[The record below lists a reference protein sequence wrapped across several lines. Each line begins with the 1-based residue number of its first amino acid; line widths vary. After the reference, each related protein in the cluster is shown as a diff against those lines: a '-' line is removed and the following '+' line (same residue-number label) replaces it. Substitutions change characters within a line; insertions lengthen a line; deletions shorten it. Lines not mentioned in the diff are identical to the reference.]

1 MKRWVNRSTCAGNH
15 KIVLKTQVLFHAAA
29 IARIE
34 YIPIKKNCTVTM
46 TSETN
51 RFELLAN
58 AILSAGGQADPSE
71 LHGFICGILAAG
83 AEPDKKRW
91 QHELTELLDL
101 EAVPADLNKDFLQ
114 LAKESQKQL
123 SDTDFSFRLVLC
135 DDDDIVA
142 RTLALGHWCEGFL
155 HGFGIGSAKG
165 KLLPTSDEALKD
177 IGAISQVDADHVEES
192 EENEQQLLELQ
203 EYVRVAVLNIFTEV
217 RGKQSDSGPTVH

>member
-1 MKRWVNRSTCAGNH
+1 
-15 KIVLKTQVLFHAAA
+15 
-29 IARIE
+29 
-34 YIPIKKNCTVTM
+34 M

-71 LHGFICGILAAG
+71 LHGFTCGVLAAG

-91 QHELTELLDL
+91 QRELAELLDL
-101 EAVPADLNKDFLQ
+101 EVVPADLNKDFLQ
-114 LAKESQKQL
+114 LAEESQKQL
-123 SDTDFSFRLVLC
+123 NGSDFSFQLVLC

-155 HGFGIGSAKG
+155 HGFGIGKAKEE
-165 KLLPTSDEALKD
+165 KLLPTSEEALKD

-203 EYVRVAVLNIFTEV
+203 EYVRVAALNIFTEV
-217 RGKQSDSGPTVH
+217 RGKQSSKGPTVH